1 MNKEPT
7 GGVKFLVVMLYLV
20 GVILQAV
27 IMYNYLSEGVD
38 LMVAAASGNI
48 AAMRTLVNDG
58 VNLDETDKEGKT
70 ALMYAAEGGHVD
82 VVKFLIENR
91 ANPNLK
97 AKNGKTAMM
106 YASDKGNTQIVQ
118 ILKNAGA
125 KE

>member
-1 MNKEPT
+1 MNKEPS

-27 IMYNYLSEGVD
+27 IMYSYLSEGVD
-38 LMVAAASGNI
+38 LMVAAASGNV
-48 AAMRTLVNDG
+48 AGLRTLVADG

-70 ALMYAAEGGHVD
+70 ALMYASDGGHVD
-82 VVKFLIENR
+82 AVKFLIESR

-106 YASDKGNTQIVQ
+106 FAADKGHTQIVQ

>member
-27 IMYNYLSEGVD
+27 IMYSYLSEGVD

-48 AAMRTLVNDG
+48 TALRTLVNDG
-58 VNLDETDKEGKT
+58 VNLDETDREGKT
-70 ALMYAAEGGHVD
+70 ALMYASEGGHVE

-106 YASDKGNTQIVQ
+106 FASDRGHTEIVQ
-118 ILKNAGA
+118 ILKNAGE